1 MKRGDIYTFAL
12 DPTLGSEQR
21 KTRMCVVVRR
31 DAPDEVDEKRN
42 PMTIVVPL
50 TDAKGRRGNL
60 LNVFVPRG
68 TAGTTKDS
76 LIVVAQIRAVDK
88 KRLVSEMLG
97 SLPAETLRLVDVG
110 LKAVLSL
117 D

>member
-1 MKRGDIYTFAL
+1 MKRGEIYAFAL
-12 DPTLGSEQR
+12 DPTVGSEPR

-31 DAPDEVDEKRN
+31 DASEEAAEDRN

-60 LNVFVPRG
+60 LNVFVPRD

-88 KRLVSEMLG
+88 KRLVGEMLG
-97 SLPAETLRLVDVG
+97 SLPAETLRLVDTG